1 MKIEMREEKFV
12 MGLYFVSFLCLL
24 LTVMDNIPL
33 LGVLMRVRYLYILC
47 VAFFCIRDRI
57 IIWNR
62 RLFVVFG
69 LLVVHTLLYCL
80 VFTNP
85 TIEGHTQTLFEN
97 LMITY
102 IFVFFTLM
110 YVYKH
115 DCYMEF
121 LIFTTLALVILISWA
136 ALTHFNNF
144 VNPIYYLNVFSRYG
158 RYRAPFGMGD
168 VNFCGNYAL
177 YTLVMLII
185 TVREW
190 LDSGNKLSAFQMIG
204 ICFVALLTVSML
216 FSTASR
222 SALLSFAIF
231 IGVCLI
237 QKYWKWIRPKLK
249 ILLPVLF
256 IGGMIVLVVF
266 IGSGKFSQ
274 MWTDSNREGNFSIN
288 YPIYQAYGD
297 YLNGMGYADNSGYL
311 QKIYG
316 YDTTAQD
323 VYYLYIWFSTGCLGA
338 TLIFGQMIY
347 LLYLIFR
354 YRKTEGW
361 RWAVSLFPLMLFYC
375 VWQVNYMN
383 ARYYTGIIHMIILF
397 YFVLKINEGKDT
409 KWILLKR

>member
-1 MKIEMREEKFV
+1 MKIKVQEEKFV

-24 LTVMDNIPL
+24 LTVMDNVPM
-33 LGVLMRVRYLYILC
+33 LGVLMRVRYLHILC
-47 VAFFCIRDRI
+47 VAFFCMKDRI

-85 TIEGHTQTLFEN
+85 TIKEHTQALFVN

-102 IFVFFTLM
+102 VFVFFTLM

-121 LIFTTLALVILISWA
+121 LSLTTLALLIMIGWA
-136 ALTHFNNF
+136 ALTHMSNF
-144 VNPIYYLNVFSRYG
+144 VNPIYYLNVFSRYE

-168 VNFCGNYAL
+168 VNFCGNYTL

-185 TVREW
+185 TVKEW
-190 LDSGNKLSAFQMIG
+190 LDRGNKLSALQMLG
-204 ICFVALLTVSML
+204 ICFVALLTVCML

-231 IGVCLI
+231 IVICLI
-237 QKYWKWIRPKLK
+237 QKYWEWIRPKLK
-249 ILLPVLF
+249 VLLPVMF
-256 IGGMIVLVVF
+256 IGGVIVLAIF

-274 MWTDSNREGNFSIN
+274 IWTDSNREGNFSIN

-347 LLYLIFR
+347 LLYLILR